1 MCSDSVSRIWH
12 VFFRGMRARRA
23 TLPSVCLL
31 AGDDGATCL
40 LRSCGA
46 VHVFPMKAGIG
57 PGVGWKADGPGA
69 MKEGDGRGWTSHG
82 HAGVEHE
89 EGVGLSVAVG

>member
-40 LRSCGA
+40 LRSCRA
-46 VHVFPMKAGIG
+46 AHVFPMKAGIG
-57 PGVGWKADGPGA
+57 RMLMYRAP
-69 MKEGDGRGWTSHG
+69 
-82 HAGVEHE
+82 
-89 EGVGLSVAVG
+89 